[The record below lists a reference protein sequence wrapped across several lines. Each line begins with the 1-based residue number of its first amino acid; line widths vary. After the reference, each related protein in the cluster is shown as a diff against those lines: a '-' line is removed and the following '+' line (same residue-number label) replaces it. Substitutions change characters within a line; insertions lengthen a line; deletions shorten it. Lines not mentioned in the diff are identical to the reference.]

1 MGRDARRGRYSPAS
15 RGHDRSVL
23 SPAYHPAPAIIPVAA
38 GDSLES
44 VLELVRTSEADDIVL
59 ELESGTTVRWGDARE
74 SMLKAQVSET
84 LRTGKNQTI
93 DVSAPH
99 TPAVR

>member
-1 MGRDARRGRYSPAS
+1 MQR
-15 RGHDRSVL
+15 
-23 SPAYHPAPAIIPVAA
+23 
-38 GDSLES
+38 
-44 VLELVRTSEADDIVL
+44 VRATATDDIVL

-74 SMLKAQVSET
+74 SALKAQVVEA
-84 LRTGKNQTI
+84 LRTGETQTI